1 MALMSPHT
9 RFVYTTKRGQKL
21 AYWFASDLLRTK
33 FAIPEALQITF
44 GLPAIATEKHLA
56 EAGFSMFH

>member
-9 RFVYTTKRGQKL
+9 RFVYTDRLGRKI

-33 FAIPEALQITF
+33 FAIPEALQVIF
-44 GLPAIATEKHLA
+44 KLPAIATEKHLA